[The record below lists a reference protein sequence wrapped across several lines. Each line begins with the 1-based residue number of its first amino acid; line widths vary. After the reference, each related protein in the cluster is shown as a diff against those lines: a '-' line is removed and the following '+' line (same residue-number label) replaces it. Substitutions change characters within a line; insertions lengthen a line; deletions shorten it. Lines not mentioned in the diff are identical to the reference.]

1 MRRHLSLPIPFQLLL
16 PLIMLFNSLLWAF
29 FAVSVAAKHRDCTWD
44 PLQGRQPSDMG
55 YIKFCESSPINGG
68 PGEPPQKYLC
78 ANNHI
83 VAGFGTKPG
92 ELEFGEQRQCA
103 RSPNAIETDFPDV
116 QRSRATAMPRF

>member
-1 MRRHLSLPIPFQLLL
+1 MRRQLPLPIPLQLVL
-16 PLIMLFNSLLWAF
+16 PLMIMILNSLLWAF

-55 YIKFCESSPINGG
+55 WIKFCESSPVNGG

-103 RSPNAIETDFPDV
+103 RCTTAILTVPLL
-116 QRSRATAMPRF
+116 STMP